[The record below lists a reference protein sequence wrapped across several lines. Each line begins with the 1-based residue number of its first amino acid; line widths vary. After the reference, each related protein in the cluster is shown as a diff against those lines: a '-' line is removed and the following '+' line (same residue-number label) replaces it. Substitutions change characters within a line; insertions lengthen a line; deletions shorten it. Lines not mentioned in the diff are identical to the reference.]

1 MCHSH
6 DDWWQ
11 PHYLMDFDG
20 STFDEKKSDHL
31 LEHMHSFDEP
41 NLRRILETI
50 LKEYQGKS
58 FNEDKTNKPKLS
70 KLFKGFDNSHYGL
83 FIWFKQNKQW
93 KSTTSFVLLKIIRFG
108 ANWKESFPSGPFWL
122 TFDSIESVL
131 FSSIWLFFKQ
141 KCFLMFPFLQYLIFF
156 SINSLPDLKRIFFYL
171 CSTGSDHFLYFFTI
185 HFIVLLLLGTLIE
198 LNHTIYAEGRQY
210 LYW

>member
-1 MCHSH
+1 MSISQPDSILHIRNSRYH
-6 DDWWQ
+6 DINTSWKVSRPAQLILVTHIFDVSQPRWLMTTTLPNGFWW
-11 PHYLMDFDG
+11 LDIWWKKVG
-20 STFDEKKSDHL
+20 SFIGTYALIWWAEF
-31 LEHMHSFDEP
+31 
-41 NLRRILETI
+41 ET
-50 LKEYQGKS
+50 YQGKS

-141 KCFLMFPFLQYLIFF
+141 KCFSMFSFL
-156 SINSLPDLKRIFFYL
+156 
-171 CSTGSDHFLYFFTI
+171 
-185 HFIVLLLLGTLIE
+185 
-198 LNHTIYAEGRQY
+198 
-210 LYW
+210 